1 MTKKKPYYP
10 NNWEALKGAPSE
22 WFDSLD
28 YEEFMDWKVSGWE
41 LPSSHECI
49 IREENL
55 FTGKITEHVYKRPHA
70 AKQMLTK
77 AMDRAESSFTV
88 CNADAIHFLT
98 PKKRNEQNA

>member
-1 MTKKKPYYP
+1 MPKKKPYYP
-10 NNWEALKGAPSE
+10 NNWEALKAAPSE

-28 YEEFMDWKVSGWE
+28 YEEFMDWKVAGWE
-41 LPSSHECI
+41 LPSSHQCI

-55 FTGKITEHVYKRPHA
+55 RTGKITEHVYKRPHA
-70 AKQMLTK
+70 AIQMLTK
-77 AMDRAESSFTV
+77 AMTRAESSFTV